1 MSQAAKK
8 YIKISSLVVT
18 ILCILS
24 LGVGVFAAYLNTN
37 RDTRKAPEKATEK
50 LSIKDGGYKKL
61 CEIGKYEYYF
71 RDDRDIV
78 AIKDKNNDY
87 IWKTGLDAP
96 FSNQIRDA
104 KDAVDN
110 GSVKEFAEEEEMTPA
125 EVRELAKTPQEQDLN
140 SQFTAMA
147 NSLITLEYYSGE
159 GDSMTT
165 SKVSSASEESKDG
178 SSTLSK
184 VSGTDNEF
192 KLKCKFGVN
201 DEKITMNVY
210 MTFTKDGKVNYNI
223 PYKEIEDTND
233 GKTKSDI
240 KNVIITPFLGTSGGG
255 LKYYSNDDQAW
266 TKIKSKKFTPGY
278 VLVPDGSGALMRF
291 EKNAA
296 KFTDYQGDVYGIDPA
311 TDMYY
316 HSEKNDAVEV
326 KQPSMP
332 VFGISHGDGTQ
343 AAFVSYATKGS
354 EYMSINVVPA
364 STGKNKI
371 KYTYAYP
378 AFKYNAEYFQ
388 VKDQAG
394 NSYRKVQDV
403 MNKFDID
410 ITYEFLS
417 GDGKDGTPSADYVG
431 MAKAYRNYLIKSK
444 TLKRVKTAK
453 KDIPIRIDFLMSD
466 SKKGVFSTQ
475 EVPVTTVDNV
485 KDILNDL
492 LKDKVKNINSGL
504 IGWQSGG
511 ETMAKPNSTSFSGD
525 IGSEGDFEDMMAY
538 FNKKKVDVSYSRDF
552 ANINEDM
559 TSYYGVAARHL
570 STKYI
575 EVDKTAILPQNVPV
589 TEFGYASP
597 ETSDEWLNDLYD
609 DLYDDDDASK
619 SFTVDGISDMLV
631 SSYSGKSDFTS
642 PSEAIKLYQKSFK
655 NIKKKTKLNMVN
667 PNQYLWKYTDR
678 FLQSYVGTSQY
689 VYETDTVPFLQMV
702 LNGTMEVY
710 APYSNFSFYSKSDM
724 LKMIDYN
731 ISPSFVLTKKPS
743 YLLAATTSADYYS
756 TEYSQ
761 YEKIIN
767 NIYNVVNDGLKD
779 IQGYEWTDRTVLD
792 DGVIA
797 NTYEKDGETKTVV
810 INYTDDKV
818 TVKGQQIDKQ
828 SAKTLEGGVK

>member
-8 YIKISSLVVT
+8 TIKITSLVVT

-24 LGVGVFAAYLNTN
+24 LGVAVLAAYLNTN
-37 RDTRKAPEKATEK
+37 RDTRKTPPKATEK
-50 LSIKDGGYKKL
+50 LSIKDKGYEK
-61 CEIGKYEYYF
+61 IYQTGKYEFYY
-71 RDDRDIV
+71 REDRDVI
-78 AIKDKNNDY
+78 AIKDNNNGY
-87 IWKTGLDAP
+87 VWKTGLDAP
-96 FSNQIRDA
+96 FSTQIRKA
-104 KDAVDN
+104 KDAVDE
-110 GSVKEFAEEEEMTPA
+110 GTVKDFAEEEEISEA

-140 SQFTAMA
+140 AQFTAMA

-159 GDSMTT
+159 GEGMTT
-165 SKVSSASEESKDG
+165 SKVSSASEKTKDG
-178 SSTLSK
+178 MSTLSK
-184 VSGTDNEF
+184 VSGKDNEF
-192 KLKCKFGVN
+192 CLSCKFGVD
-201 DEKITMNVY
+201 DEKVSLNVY
-210 MTFTKDGKVNYNI
+210 ITFTKDGKIKYHI
-223 PYKEIEDTND
+223 PYKEIEDSSK
-233 GKTKSDI
+233 GKAKSKI
-240 KNVIITPFLGTSGGG
+240 KNVMITPFLGASGGA
-255 LKYYSNDDQAW
+255 LKYYNKKEEDWSEVK
-266 TKIKSKKFTPGY
+266 TKKLTPGY
-278 VLVPDGSGALMRF
+278 VMVPDGSGALMRF
-291 EKNAA
+291 KENKA
-296 KFTDYQGDVYGIDPA
+296 KFTDYEGDVYGIDPA
-311 TDMYY
+311 TAMYY

-326 KQPSMP
+326 KQPCVP
-332 VFGISHGDGTQ
+332 VYGISHGDGTQ
-343 AAFVSYATKGS
+343 AAFIAYATSGD
-354 EYMSINVVPA
+354 EYMSVNVVPA
-364 STGKNKI
+364 STDKNKI

-431 MAKAYRNYLIKSK
+431 MAKAYRDYLIKTK
-444 TLKRVKTAK
+444 TLTEKKSSS

-475 EVPVTTVDNV
+475 EVPVTTTDNV
-485 KDILNDL
+485 KNILNEL
-492 LKDKVKNINSGL
+492 LKDNVKNINTGL
-504 IGWQSGG
+504 IGWQSSG
-511 ETMAKPNSTSFSGD
+511 ETLAKPNSTSFSSD
-525 IGSEGDFEDMMAY
+525 IGSEGDFEDLMAY

-552 ANINEDM
+552 SSINEDM

-589 TEFGYASP
+589 TEYGYASP
-597 ETSDEWLNDLYD
+597 ESSAEWLD
-609 DLYDDDDASK
+609 DLYDDVGEYSK
-619 SFTVDGISDMLV
+619 SFTVDGISDTLV
-631 SSYSGKSDFTS
+631 STYSGKDDFTT
-642 PSEAIKLYQKSFK
+642 PTQAIKLFQKSFN
-655 NIKKKTKLNMVN
+655 NIKKNKTKVNMVN

-710 APYSNFSFYSKSDM
+710 APYSNFSFYSKGDM

-767 NIYNVVNDGLKD
+767 NIYNTVNDGLKD
-779 IQGYEWTDRTVLD
+779 VQGYTWTDRTVLD

-797 NTYEKDGETKTVV
+797 NTYEKDGQTKTVV
-810 INYTDDKV
+810 INYTNDKV
-818 TVKGQQIDKQ
+818 KVKGQEINKL
-828 SAKTLEGGVK
+828 SAVTLEGGVE

>member
-8 YIKISSLVVT
+8 TIKISCLVVS

-24 LGVGVFAAYLNTN
+24 LGVGVLAAYLNTN
-37 RDTRKAPEKATEK
+37 RDTRKAPKKATET
-50 LSIKDGGYKKL
+50 LSIKDGAYEKL
-61 CEIGKYEYYF
+61 YEVGKYEYYF
-71 RDDRDIV
+71 RDDRDII
-78 AIKDKNNDY
+78 AIKDKNNGY
-87 IWKTGLDAP
+87 VWKTGLDAP
-96 FSNQIRDA
+96 FSTQIREA
-104 KDAVDN
+104 KEAVDN
-110 GSVKEFAEEEEMTPA
+110 GTVKDCAEDLGITPA
-125 EVRELAKTPQEQDLN
+125 EVKKLANTPQEQDLN
-140 SQFTAMA
+140 AQFTAMA
-147 NSLITLEYYSGE
+147 NSLITLEYYSGSGE
-159 GDSMTT
+159 SMTT
-165 SKVSSASEESKDG
+165 SKVSSASERTKDG
-178 SSTLSK
+178 MSTISK
-184 VSGTDNEF
+184 VLGKDNEF
-192 KLKCKFGVN
+192 VLKCKFGVD
-201 DEKITMNVY
+201 DEKVKMNVY
-210 MTFTKDGKVNYNI
+210 ITFTDDGKIKYHI
-223 PYKEIEDTND
+223 PYKEIEDDND
-233 GKTKSDI
+233 GKAKGTI

-255 LKYYSNDDQAW
+255 LKYYSKEDMTW

-291 EKNAA
+291 EKNEA
-296 KFTDYQGDVYGIDPA
+296 KFTDYEGDVYGIDPA
-311 TDMYY
+311 TAMYY
-316 HSEKNDAVEV
+316 HSELNDAVEV

-343 AAFVSYATKGS
+343 AAFVSYATNGS
-354 EYMSINVVPA
+354 EYMSINVVP
-364 STGKNKI
+364 SSVEKNKI

-410 ITYEFLS
+410 ITYEFLN

-431 MAKAYRNYLIKSK
+431 MAKAYRNYLLKSK
-444 TLKRVKTAK
+444 TLTVKKETQ

-485 KDILNDL
+485 KNILNDL
-492 LKDKVKNINSGL
+492 LTDKVKNINSGL

-511 ETMAKPNSTSFSGD
+511 ETMTKPNSTSFSGD
-525 IGSEGDFEDMMAY
+525 IGSEGDFKDMMEY
-538 FNKKKVDVSYSRDF
+538 FEKKNIDVSYSRDF
-552 ANINEDM
+552 TNINEDM
-559 TSYYGVAARHL
+559 TGYYGVAARHL

-575 EVDKTAILPQNVPV
+575 EVDKSAILPQNVPV

-609 DLYDDDDASK
+609 DVGEDSK
-619 SFTVDGISDMLV
+619 SFTVDGISKMLV
-631 SSYSGKSDFTS
+631 SSYSGKDDFTS
-642 PSEAIKLYQKSFK
+642 PTEAIKLYQKSFK
-655 NIKKKTKLNMVN
+655 NIKKDKVKLNMVN
-667 PNQYLWKYTDR
+667 PNQYLWQYTDR
-678 FLQSYVGTSQY
+678 FLQSNVGTSQY

-767 NIYNVVNDGLKD
+767 NIYNTVNDTLKTV
-779 IQGYEWTDRTVLD
+779 QGYEWTNRTVVD

-797 NTYEKDGETKTVV
+797 NTYKKDDETKTVV
-810 INYTDDKV
+810 INYTDDEVK
-818 TVKGQQIDKQ
+818 VKGQTIPKV
-828 SAKTLEGGVK
+828 SAVTLEGGVK

>member
-1 MSQAAKK
+1 MSQAVKK
-8 YIKISSLVVT
+8 TIKISSLVVT

-24 LGVGVFAAYLNTN
+24 LGVGVLAAYLNTN
-37 RDTRKAPEKATEK
+37 RDTRKAPPKATEHT
-50 LSIKDGGYKKL
+50 SIKDGGFEKKY
-61 CEIGKYEYYF
+61 ENKNFEYYF
-71 RDDRDIV
+71 RDDRDII
-78 AIKDKNNDY
+78 AIKDKKTGY

-96 FSNQIRDA
+96 FANQIRDA

-110 GSVKEFAEEEEMTPA
+110 GTVKDMAEELEISPSEVKEM
-125 EVRELAKTPQEQDLN
+125 AKTPQEQDLN

-159 GDSMTT
+159 GEGMTT
-165 SKVSSASEESKDG
+165 SKVSSASEKPKDG
-178 SSTLSK
+178 SSTFDK
-184 VSGTDNEF
+184 VSGKDNEF
-192 KLKCKFGVN
+192 CLKCKFGV
-201 DEKITMNVY
+201 DDKKVKLNVY
-210 MTFTKDGKVNYNI
+210 ITFTDDGKVKYDI
-223 PYKEIEDTND
+223 PYKEIEDSDD
-233 GKTKSDI
+233 GKAKSKI
-240 KNVIITPFLGTSGGG
+240 KNVIITPFLGNSGGA
-255 LKYYSNDDQAW
+255 LKYYDKSEDGW
-266 TKIKSKKFTPGY
+266 TKIKSKKLIPGY
-278 VLVPDGSGALMRF
+278 VMVPDGSGALMRF
-291 EKNAA
+291 NENKA
-296 KFTDYQGDVYGIDPA
+296 KFTDYEGDVYGEDPA
-311 TDMYY
+311 AAMYY

-332 VFGISHGDGTQ
+332 VYGISHGDGTQ
-343 AAFVSYATKGS
+343 AAFIAYATKGD
-354 EYMSINVVPA
+354 EYMSINVVPS
-364 STGKNKI
+364 STEKNKI

-403 MNKFDID
+403 MNKFDIS
-410 ITYEFLS
+410 ITYEFLN
-417 GDGKDGTPSADYVG
+417 GDGKDGSPSADYVG

-444 TLKRVKTAK
+444 TLKVKNTAS

-475 EVPVTTVDNV
+475 EVPVTTADNV
-485 KDILNDL
+485 KSILDEL
-492 LKDKVKNINSGL
+492 LKDKVKNINTGL
-504 IGWQSGG
+504 IGWQSSG
-511 ETMAKPNSTSFSGD
+511 ETLAKPDSTSFSSD

-552 ANINEDM
+552 CSINEDM
-559 TSYYGVAARHL
+559 TGYYGVAARHL
-570 STKYI
+570 STKYV

-597 ETSDEWLNDLYD
+597 ETSNEWLEDLYD
-609 DLYDDDDASK
+609 DVGEDSK
-619 SFTVDGISDMLV
+619 SFTVDGISDTLL
-631 SSYSGKSDFTS
+631 SDHSSGKEQTTV
-642 PSEAIKLYQKSFK
+642 SEAIKLYQKTFAS
-655 NIKKKTKLNMVN
+655 IKKDKKKLNMVN

-678 FLQSYVGTSQY
+678 FLQSNVGTSQY

-710 APYSNFSFYSKSDM
+710 APYSNFSFYSKGDM

-767 NIYNVVNDGLKD
+767 NIYNTVNDTLKTV
-779 IQGYEWTDRTVLD
+779 QGYQWTDRTVLD

-797 NTYEKDGETKTVV
+797 NTYEKDGDKKTVV
-810 INYTDDKV
+810 INYTNDKV
-818 TVKGQQIDKQ
+818 KVKGQSIDKE
-828 SAKTLEGGVK
+828 SAVTLEGGVK

>member
-8 YIKISSLVVT
+8 TIKITSLVVT

-24 LGVGVFAAYLNTN
+24 LGVGVLAAYLNTN
-37 RDTRKAPEKATEK
+37 RDTRKAPAKATEHNT
-50 LSIKDGGYKKL
+50 IDGGYQKA
-61 CEIGKYEYYF
+61 CSNDKYDFYF
-71 RDDRDIV
+71 RDDRDII
-78 AIKDKNNDY
+78 AIKDKKTGY

-96 FSNQIRDA
+96 FANQIRDA

-110 GSVKEFAEEEEMTPA
+110 GTVKDLAEELEISESEVKEM
-125 EVRELAKTPQEQDLN
+125 AKTPQEQDLN

-159 GDSMTT
+159 GEGMTT
-165 SKVSSASEESKDG
+165 SKVSSASEKSKDG
-178 SSTLSK
+178 SSRWDEVL
-184 VSGTDNEF
+184 GEDNQF
-192 KLKCKFGVN
+192 CLKCKFGVDDN
-201 DEKITMNVY
+201 KVKLNVY
-210 MTFTKDGKVNYNI
+210 VTFTEDGKVKYDI
-223 PYKEIEDTND
+223 PYKEIEDDAD
-233 GKTKSDI
+233 GKAKSKI
-240 KNVIITPFLGTSGGG
+240 KNVIITPFLGNSGGA
-255 LKYYSNDDQAW
+255 LKYYDKKEDGW
-266 TKIKSKKFTPGY
+266 TKIKTKKLIPGY
-278 VLVPDGSGALMRF
+278 VMVPDGSGALMRF
-291 EKNAA
+291 AENKA
-296 KFTDYQGDVYGIDPA
+296 KFTDYEGDVYGIDPA
-311 TDMYY
+311 AAMYY

-326 KQPSMP
+326 KQPSLP

-343 AAFVSYATKGS
+343 SAFIAYATSGD
-354 EYMSINVVPA
+354 EYMSVNVVPA
-364 STGKNKI
+364 STEKNKI

-403 MNKFDID
+403 MNKFDIS

-417 GDGKDGTPSADYVG
+417 GDGKNGSPSADYVG
-431 MAKAYRNYLIKSK
+431 MAQAYRNYLIESK
-444 TLKRVKTAK
+444 TLKEQNTAEG
-453 KDIPIRIDFLMSD
+453 DIPIRIDFLMSD

-475 EVPVTTVDNV
+475 EVPVTTVKNV
-485 KDILNDL
+485 KTILDDL
-492 LKDKVKNINSGL
+492 LKDNVKNINSGL
-504 IGWQSGG
+504 IGWQSSG
-511 ETMAKPNSTSFSGD
+511 ETLAKPNSTSFSSS
-525 IGSEGDFEDMMAY
+525 IGSESDFEDMMAY

-552 ANINEDM
+552 CSINEDM
-559 TSYYGVAARHL
+559 TGYYGVAARHL
-570 STKYI
+570 STKYV

-597 ETSDEWLNDLYD
+597 ETSNEWLD
-609 DLYDDDDASK
+609 DLYDDVGEDSK
-619 SFTVDGISDMLV
+619 SFTVDGISDTLT
-631 SSYSGKSDFTS
+631 SDHSSGKEQTTV
-642 PSEAIKLYQKSFK
+642 SEAIKMYQKSFAK
-655 NIKKKTKLNMVN
+655 INKKTKLNMVN

-767 NIYNVVNDGLKD
+767 DIYNTVNGTLKNV
-779 IQGYEWTDRTVLD
+779 QGYTWKNREVLD

-797 NTYEKDGETKTVV
+797 NTYEKDGETKTVI
-810 INYTDDKV
+810 INYTNDKV
-818 TVKGQQIDKQ
+818 DVKGHTVDKL
-828 SAKTLEGGVK
+828 SAETLEGGVK